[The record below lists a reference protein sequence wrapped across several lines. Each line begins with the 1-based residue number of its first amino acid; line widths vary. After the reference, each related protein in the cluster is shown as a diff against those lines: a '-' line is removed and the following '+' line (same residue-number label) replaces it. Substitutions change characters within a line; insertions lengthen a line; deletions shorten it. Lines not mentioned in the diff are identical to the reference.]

1 MRQPCSEMVAC
12 AVKKNL
18 CFVLEAAKRARMDDA
33 RPIALKLCAISVIW
47 LGIFS
52 AARFTGFLREGRER
66 RSLGFFHLR
75 ARFPTVACAALHSS
89 IVDLGESGF
98 CASGNSRRKTLSPF
112 RVSAPT
118 TIKSNKARSIAV
130 TVSQPHTS
138 QYKINQT

>member
-18 CFVLEAAKRARMDDA
+18 GFVLEATKRARMDDA
-33 RPIALKLCAISVIW
+33 RPIALKLCAISVPW

-52 AARFTGFLREGRER
+52 AVRFAGFLREERER

-98 CASGNSRRKTLSPF
+98 CASGNSGCNSLSAF
-112 RVSAPT
+112 RACART
-118 TIKSNKARSIAV
+118 TSKSNKASSIAV

-138 QYKINQT
+138 Q

>member
-33 RPIALKLCAISVIW
+33 RPIALKLCAISVTW

-52 AARFTGFLREGRER
+52 AARFAGFLREGRER

-75 ARFPTVACAALHSS
+75 ARFPTVACAVLHSS
-89 IVDLGESGF
+89 IVDFGESGF
-98 CASGNSRRKTLSPF
+98 FAPDNSGRKSFSAFRASAR
-112 RVSAPT
+112 T
-118 TIKSNKARSIAV
+118 TTKSNKASRIAV

-138 QYKINQT
+138 QSKI

>member
-18 CFVLEAAKRARMDDA
+18 CFVLEAAKRARMDNA
-33 RPIALKLCAISVIW
+33 RPIALKLCAISVTW

-52 AARFTGFLREGRER
+52 AARFAGFLREGRER

-89 IVDLGESGF
+89 IIDSD
-98 CASGNSRRKTLSPF
+98 ASGALKSLCNVLAAFRACARTSKKSKT
-112 RVSAPT
+112 A
-118 TIKSNKARSIAV
+118 SN
-130 TVSQPHTS
+130 
-138 QYKINQT
+138 